1 MATGGVLGVL
11 LGGAEAE
18 ALPQER
24 FMPFRPPTRVC
35 AAPPCPSGSPELVL
49 PPLALPA
56 PPHHELALPP
66 NLPFP
71 AGPCREPSGVAV
83 EPWSC
88 SVGTLGQAF
97 FHLSKGF
104 PF

>member
-1 MATGGVLGVL
+1 MRSLVATGGVLGVL

-49 PPLALPA
+49 SPLALPA
-56 PPHHELALPP
+56 PPPTTSLRCPP
-66 NLPFP
+66 TCPFLLVR
-71 AGPCREPSGVAV
+71 AGSRV
-83 EPWSC
+83 ES
-88 SVGTLGQAF
+88 Q
-97 FHLSKGF
+97 
-104 PF
+104 